1 MPMEMSQRDEKRT
14 AVENFPGI
22 CRLLDYFR
30 LPSLTLSQ
38 DVENL
43 EQAVEQLNQE
53 GKLMLTPTL
62 LEGDWYRTSVGPFLV
77 EDEGG
82 ISRAVISDG
91 WGRYYFKDEA
101 TGKRIYLG
109 KKNPGNFQRAY
120 SATVDFPK
128 EKLSFANLVFR
139 LTQGLSLRAGIF
151 LVLLGFL
158 GGALWALFAY
168 LIRQT

>member
-1 MPMEMSQRDEKRT
+1 MEMSQRDEKRA

-30 LPSLTLSQ
+30 LPTPSLSQ
-38 DVENL
+38 DAEDL

-53 GKLMLTPTL
+53 GKLLFTPTL
-62 LEGDWYRTSVGPFLV
+62 LEGDWYHTSVGPFLV

-82 ISRAVISDG
+82 ISRAVLPDG

-109 KKNPGNFQRAY
+109 KKNPGNFQRA
-120 SATVDFPK
+120 
-128 EKLSFANLVFR
+128 
-139 LTQGLSLRAGIF
+139 
-151 LVLLGFL
+151 
-158 GGALWALFAY
+158 
-168 LIRQT
+168 

>member
-1 MPMEMSQRDEKRT
+1 MEMSQRDEKRA

-30 LPSLTLSQ
+30 LPSPSLSQ
-38 DVENL
+38 DVEDL

-53 GKLMLTPTL
+53 GKLLFTPTL

-82 ISRAVISDG
+82 ISRAVLPDG

-109 KKNPGNFQRAY
+109 KRTRETFKERIAPRRI
-120 SATVDFPK
+120 FPRQ
-128 EKLSFANLVFR
+128 SC
-139 LTQGLSLRAGIF
+139 
-151 LVLLGFL
+151 LLP
-158 GGALWALFAY
+158 A
-168 LIRQT
+168 